1 MDKEMLAKLKDY
13 YKDELTI
20 IGFNDLEVVTNTSSF
35 FKKDLLD
42 YLSELLSSDELK
54 TIVVDAFIFNE

>member
-20 IGFNDLEVVTNTSSF
+20 IGFNDLEVVTNTSSLVLF
-35 FKKDLLD
+35 LRK
-42 YLSELLSSDELK
+42 
-54 TIVVDAFIFNE
+54 IC